1 MCKRKVCNGEAGDRG
16 SRNTIVQVYAPTDE
30 KDNDTK
36 EEFYM

>member
-1 MCKRKVCNGEAGDRG
+1 MVRLVIEGVGI
-16 SRNTIVQVYAPTDE
+16 TIVQVYAPTDE